1 MASALKVGLAP
12 FDQTRSRRLLGSFGW
27 FVCLLVPLS
36 VCVASGLD
44 VGWNPLLVRFPS
56 VFLSIGCFLQDLF
69 LSLHPWIGE
78 DTLLLLIGSLASL
91 HFTSLHFSLFH
102 SVSLVRV
109 LQIFLVW
116 CDNLHPFD
124 ESFGVLCSCWVD
136 ARVMMPARSTM
147 SPRKRQHTTM
157 QTSDSF
163 AFSSILP
170 SLRFSVW
177 TSCGLLNPCFVLVL
191 CCCWVRFVSFCVV
204 LWCCGVVSI
213 AFGCLPVCACV

>member
-1 MASALKVGLAP
+1 M
-12 FDQTRSRRLLGSFGW
+12 
-27 FVCLLVPLS
+27 
-36 VCVASGLD
+36 CVTSGLD

-124 ESFGVLCSCWVD
+124 ESFGVLSSCWAG

-147 SPRKRQHTTM
+147 SPQKRQHTSM
-157 QTSDSF
+157 QPSDSF

-177 TSCGLLNPCFVLVL
+177 TSYGVLGPCFVLVL
-191 CCCWVRFVSFCVV
+191 CCCCVRFVSFCVV
-204 LWCCGVVSI
+204 LWCCFHRVWLF
-213 AFGCLPVCACV
+213 ACVCACVIELFVQQQQNVPQL